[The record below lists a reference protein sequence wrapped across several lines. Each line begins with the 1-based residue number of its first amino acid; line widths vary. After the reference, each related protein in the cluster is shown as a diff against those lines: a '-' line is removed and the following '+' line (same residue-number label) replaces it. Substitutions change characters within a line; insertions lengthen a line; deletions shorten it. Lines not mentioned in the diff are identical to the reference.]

1 MADAVAVTRG
11 GRVTI
16 VVAGAVLSTVT
27 AIAAVVATL
36 PALSVARASSAY
48 DPSAGCALHETVF
61 GAAVALPKNFPLAHV
76 TLMTEICRYP
86 SVPSAMASDH
96 AAVDA

>member
-1 MADAVAVTRG
+1 MLNAAPSSEHWKVAFASLENVKMADAVVVTRG

-48 DPSAGCALHETVF
+48 DPSAGCALHETVQS
-61 GAAVALPKNFPLAHV
+61 VVRRVLP
-76 TLMTEICRYP
+76 C
-86 SVPSAMASDH
+86 D
-96 AAVDA
+96 